1 MDSATSTIHHLPES
15 ILTEILAR
23 LPLRSNSRLKT
34 VSKTVKATLE
44 SVYFRRIF
52 VSLHKNSSS
61 SWSLGSREG
70 DELIGFHGCKTWDV
84 PKSLGSF
91 ISLPLGFE
99 FKASSNGLVLIE
111 RYGCG
116 YSYVG
121 NPVLQQWV
129 KIPQLPCGY
138 CGIWTSKILQCP
150 HLITKLVARA
160 KNLNVLAHDFFSDS
174 DQFMVV
180 HLPEHSNHNNNGVVN
195 GALTTSGGFVMYMK
209 SLVQKRGTVL
219 KVWRLNHDQSWQLL
233 CEINGLSISGSF
245 VPIAM
250 HPFDSDIVYRWH
262 QESPRHLVSCNLRT
276 ETLIDPAREYHGDF
290 YMNQSGFEEYMDEI
304 GRLRA
309 SDRDY
314 TILIGLFQSVLPRW
328 MESVPRPPQVDMID
342 TTSLPSYVACCLI
355 EQDE

>member
-129 KIPQLPCGY
+129 KIPQLPF
-138 CGIWTSKILQCP
+138 
-150 HLITKLVARA
+150 
-160 KNLNVLAHDFFSDS
+160 LAHDFFSDS